1 MNNDDRNDETLK
13 RLVRELPLR
22 RAPATLE
29 TRVVNALRSGETRA
43 ARYGYRHWPL
53 LPRAACIAICLC
65 FAVLAVYVEAS
76 LPVPAFSV
84 PPAWV
89 NGALATAIS
98 LYAALFGLAA
108 LGYHTLYRPR

>member
-1 MNNDDRNDETLK
+1 MNNDDRNDDTLE
-13 RLVRELPLR
+13 RLVRELPPR

-29 TRVVNALRSGETRA
+29 ARVVKALQSGEAKA

-53 LPRAACIAICLC
+53 LARAACIPICLC
-65 FAVLAVYVEAS
+65 FAGLAVYVEAS
-76 LPVPAFSV
+76 LPVPALSV

-89 NGALATAIS
+89 DGALATAIS